1 MSKMNPVACQRK
13 TVVRPER
20 AHCHR
25 LRNRPFLHQKR
36 PGPQSRPECPLDP
49 EQSVP
54 NRESALPECTRF
66 VIFHAI
72 SLFILHRPAAG
83 TTGLCEVAVIPSPGT
98 AWDSLI
104 GTPTNERSGRGWFRQ
119 YRQVTELV
127 LVRKPHKRLIYLN
140 NYPFFCGED
149 FANIVQ
155 SEGKTP

>member
-1 MSKMNPVACQRK
+1 MNPVACQRK

-119 YRQVTELV
+119 YRQVTELADP
-127 LVRKPHKRLIYLN
+127 RTK
-140 NYPFFCGED
+140 
-149 FANIVQ
+149 
-155 SEGKTP
+155 